1 MDTFFYLV
9 AVPAVLLTGL
19 SKGGFA
25 GGIAMLGTPL
35 LALAISPVQAAAI
48 MLPVLILMDVI
59 GLASYRGIYDR
70 QILIDMLPA
79 AMAGIFAGWLTAAL
93 VSDDWIRIL
102 IGVIAISFAVNQI
115 TRDFRRLPP
124 AGRNPIAASF
134 WGTLTGFTSFIAHA
148 GGPPFQAY
156 VLPLKPDKMIYAGT
170 AVVAFAVINA
180 VKVVPYF
187 ALGQFTAQNLWTSA
201 ALMPVAVAGVLMGVW
216 LTKRVPQTV
225 FYNITYT
232 AMIVVGFKLLW
243 DGQTALS
250 AALG

>member
-1 MDTFFYLV
+1 
-9 AVPAVLLTGL
+9 
-19 SKGGFA
+19 
-25 GGIAMLGTPL
+25 
-35 LALAISPVQAAAI
+35 
-48 MLPVLILMDVI
+48 
-59 GLASYRGIYDR
+59 
-70 QILIDMLPA
+70 
-79 AMAGIFAGWLTAAL
+79 
-93 VSDDWIRIL
+93 
-102 IGVIAISFAVNQI
+102 
-115 TRDFRRLPP
+115 
-124 AGRNPIAASF
+124 
-134 WGTLTGFTSFIAHA
+134 
-148 GGPPFQAY
+148 
-156 VLPLKPDKMIYAGT
+156 MIYAGT

-243 DGQTALS
+243 DGQTALT

>member
-48 MLPVLILMDVI
+48 MLPVLILMDII

-70 QILIDMLPA
+70 QILADMLPA
-79 AMAGIFAGWLTAAL
+79 ALAGILAGWLTATL

-102 IGVIAISFAVNQI
+102 VGLIAISFAINQI

-124 AGRNPIAASF
+124 AGRNRIAAAF
-134 WGTLTGFTSFIAHA
+134 WGALTGFTSFIAHA

-156 VLPLKPDKMIYAGT
+156 VLPLKPDKMTFAGT

-180 VKVVPYF
+180 VKVIPYF

-201 ALMPVAVAGVLMGVW
+201 ALMPVAVAGVLLGVW

-225 FYNITYT
+225 FYNITYA

-243 DGQTALS
+243 DGQAALT